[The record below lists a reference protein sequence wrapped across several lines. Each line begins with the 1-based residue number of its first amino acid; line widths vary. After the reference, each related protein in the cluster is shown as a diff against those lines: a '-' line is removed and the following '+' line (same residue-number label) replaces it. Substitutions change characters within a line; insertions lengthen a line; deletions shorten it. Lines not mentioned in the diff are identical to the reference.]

1 MKYAKI
7 EGIMIYLNKSL
18 GRYIALL
25 NKFGIVKDTSE
36 GTIKRDPL
44 INEYKQNAIAKI
56 KQYFELLAD
65 YL

>member
-7 EGIMIYLNKSL
+7 EGMMIYLNKAL

-25 NKFGIVKDTSE
+25 NKFGIFTDSSE
-36 GTIKRDPL
+36 TKLKRDPL
-44 INEYKQNAIAKI
+44 INENKQNAVTKI
-56 KQYFELLAD
+56 KKYFELLAD

>member
-7 EGIMIYLNKSL
+7 EGMMIYLNKAL

-25 NKFGIVKDTSE
+25 NKFGILTDSSE
-36 GTIKRDPL
+36 TKLKRDPL
-44 INEYKQNAIAKI
+44 INENKQNAVTKI
-56 KQYFELLAD
+56 KKYFELLAD

>member
-7 EGIMIYLNKSL
+7 EGMMIYLNKSL

-25 NKFGIVKDTSE
+25 NKFGITQDACETKN
-36 GTIKRDPL
+36 KRDPL
-44 INEYKQNAIAKI
+44 INENKQNAVSKM
-56 KQYFELLAD
+56 KKYFELISD

>member
-7 EGIMIYLNKSL
+7 EGMMIYLNKAL

-25 NKFGIVKDTSE
+25 NKFGITQDSCETK
-36 GTIKRDPL
+36 IKRDPL
-44 INEYKQNAIAKI
+44 INENKQNAVSII
-56 KQYFELLAD
+56 KKYFELLSD

>member
-7 EGIMIYLNKSL
+7 EGIMIHLNKSL

-25 NKFGIVKDTSE
+25 GKFGIVKDTSE
-36 GTIKRDPL
+36 GILKKDPL
-44 INEYKQNAIAKI
+44 INENKQNAVSKI
-56 KQYFELLAD
+56 RKYFELLAD

>member
-25 NKFGIVKDTSE
+25 NKVGIVKDTSE

-44 INEYKQNAIAKI
+44 INENKQNAIAKI